1 MFDEQKICFIFV
13 GWRTFFYNN
22 LGIHAVI
29 IYFCFVLIDLIN
41 SYKIV
46 CTMVFIKIVCI
57 MVFYTNCYFA
67 MVFMWIVFFRII
79 VISMKRG
86 VLRFVSMLF
95 VNIWKS
101 DEQKSCV
108 RNFKIRKYAFF
119 DIWKSDEQKNCVRNF
134 KIGEGGE
141 S

>member
-1 MFDEQKICFIFV
+1 M
-13 GWRTFFYNN
+13 
-22 LGIHAVI
+22 I

-46 CTMVFIKIVCI
+46 CIMVFMKIVCI
-57 MVFYTNCYFA
+57 MVFYTNCYYA

-95 VNIWKS
+95 LTFEK
-101 DEQKSCV
+101 KMGK
-108 RNFKIRKYAFF
+108 KIVSILF
-119 DIWKSDEQKNCVRNF
+119 
-134 KIGEGGE
+134 
-141 S
+141 